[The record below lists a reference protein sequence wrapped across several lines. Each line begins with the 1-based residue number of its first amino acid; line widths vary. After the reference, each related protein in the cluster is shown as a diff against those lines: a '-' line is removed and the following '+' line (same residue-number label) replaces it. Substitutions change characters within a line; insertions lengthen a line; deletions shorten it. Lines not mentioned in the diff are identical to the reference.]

1 MQNIPLYQSIINAL
15 KAKIVSGELKAGDK
29 LPTEAEISKQY
40 NVSRITSKRALSELE
55 NANLI
60 YRVQGKGS
68 FVNSTIDFNHSSSKT
83 NKEILLILPFADNPG
98 LGDYTK
104 GINEYLSTTDYTLNI
119 QSKTII
125 GQRKLLDSARQSSNS
140 GLIFYPENS
149 MLDLDIL
156 YQYYLS
162 GYPVVTIDKCIE
174 GIPFHSV
181 VSDNLTGGYLATKH
195 LIDNNHKKIAFVAS
209 LKVENSSSLRE
220 RYFGYLKALYDHNLA
235 FHSEDNFPDRYSA
248 KDENNKNYK
257 RDYYIHFIHS
267 IIEQRITGVVA
278 ENDLIAIEIMQIAKE
293 LNLSIPNDF
302 SIVGFDNIHLASFV
316 EPQLTTISQNFSK
329 MGYLA
334 AQSLIHKIE
343 NPHNSLHKNE
353 IVPIELIERHSVKKL

>member
-1 MQNIPLYQSIINAL
+1 MQTIPLYQNIINAL

-29 LPTEAEISKQY
+29 LPTEAEISQEY
-40 NVSRITSKRALSELE
+40 RVSRITSKRALSELE

-60 YRVQGKGS
+60 YRIQGKGS
-68 FVNSTIDFNHSSSKT
+68 FVNPTQDFNHPLAKSS
-83 NKEILLILPFADNPG
+83 KEILLILPFADNPG

-119 QSKTII
+119 QSKTIV
-125 GQRKLLDSARQSSNS
+125 GQRKLLESARQSSNS

-149 MLDLDIL
+149 ILDLDLL
-156 YQYYLS
+156 YQYYLL
-162 GYPVVTIDKCIE
+162 GYPLVTIDKSIE

-181 VSDNLTGGYLATKH
+181 VSDNLAGGYLATKH

-220 RYFGYLKALYDHNLA
+220 RYFGYLKALYDHNLV
-235 FHSEDNFPDRYSA
+235 FHSEDNFPDRYLA
-248 KDENNKNYK
+248 KDEDNKDYKKNYYRK
-257 RDYYIHFIHS
+257 FIQS
-267 IIEQRITGVVA
+267 IMEQKITGVVA

-293 LNLSIPNDF
+293 LNLSMPNDF

-316 EPQLTTISQNFSK
+316 EPQLTTISQNFSR

-334 AQSLIHKIE
+334 AQNLIHQIE
-343 NPHNSLHKNE
+343 NPHSSLHNNE
-353 IVPIELIERHSVKKL
+353 MVPIELIERHSVKKL